1 MLCCCRFRFRGGNW
15 ACRTLAYHER
25 QDLSADDKERKTDN
39 AEREN
44 RFFLSVSKKKRFTYF
59 MFSRS
64 CCFVSSCLADCGSG
78 LLIAVIDME
87 ESGAGCQKP
96 QREKRRGP
104 SVCRRSVPVG
114 WGKHKSSLL
123 GMQGLCWPREE
134 LRLRGGASL
143 WSAQQKTQLFL
154 MNAKKKNTQENK

>member
-1 MLCCCRFRFRGGNW
+1 MVGHDTLLRVPPLRRKVSVPRFGLI
-15 ACRTLAYHER
+15 AK
-25 QDLSADDKERKTDN
+25 LSSEDNERKTDK

-44 RFFLSVSKKKRFTYF
+44 RFFSSVSRKKRFTYF

-96 QREKRRGP
+96 QKKKERTLKTH
-104 SVCRRSVPVG
+104 RRSKQTRPQAPPHG
-114 WGKHKSSLL
+114 SSSSTCQVSP
-123 GMQGLCWPREE
+123 GQT
-134 LRLRGGASL
+134 GGPIRS
-143 WSAQQKTQLFL
+143 QNPPNTQHRIRRIHHQLFL
-154 MNAKKKNTQENK
+154 VAMTH